1 MLGLIIILLVIF
13 GVIYIILSML
23 ESSVK
28 DLITLDFLNKLKN
41 AEEEERKQLEEETEA
56 WERFREFIR
65 EEKENED
72 N

>member
-1 MLGLIIILLVIF
+1 MLGLLLIFLVIF

-41 AEEEERKQLEEETEA
+41 SEEEERRRLEEETEA
-56 WERFREFIR
+56 WERFLEFIR
-65 EEKENED
+65 EEKENKE

>member
-1 MLGLIIILLVIF
+1 
-13 GVIYIILSML
+13 ML

-28 DLITLDFLNKLKN
+28 DLITLDFLSKLKN